1 MRRVAVT
8 GIGIVSSIGGNAE
21 EVLQSLREARPGV
34 VASPEYAQLGFRCQV
49 HAPAK
54 IEDWEAL
61 VDRRAARFLAPG
73 TAYAHIAMDQ
83 AIADAGLDAEQISDD
98 RIGLIVGSGGPSTS
112 TIVQAAETTREKGP
126 KRIGPFAVPK
136 AMSSGPSAV
145 LSTWFKIKGINYSIS
160 SACATSTHCIGA
172 AFEQIALG
180 NQDMIFAGGCEELD
194 WSLSDLFDAMGAMS
208 SKFNDQPSRAS
219 RAYDKDRDGF
229 VIAGGAGMVV
239 LEELEHA
246 KARGARIY
254 AEISG
259 YAANSDGYDM
269 VAPSG
274 EGAVRCMRLALK
286 GVDRP
291 VDYLNPHG
299 TSTPVGDQ
307 REMDAV
313 REVFGDRIPLISSTK
328 SLTGHS
334 LGATG
339 AQEAIYCILMM
350 QNDFVCESA
359 NIDEIDPA
367 FADLPIVRKRKD
379 GVKLDCVMS
388 NGFGFGGT
396 NGCLVMTRYEG

>member
-208 SKFNDQPSRAS
+208 SKFNDQPSKAS

>member
-1 MRRVAVT
+1 MRRVVIT
-8 GIGIVSSIGGNAE
+8 GIGIVSSIGSNAN
-21 EVLQSLREARPGV
+21 EVLASLREARSGV
-34 VASPEYAQLGFRCQV
+34 EACAEYAELGFRSQV
-49 HAPAK
+49 HAPARVA
-54 IEDWEAL
+54 DWESM

-73 TAYAHIAMDQ
+73 TAYGHIAMDQ
-83 AIADAGLDAEQISDD
+83 ALLDAGLTAEEISDE

-112 TIVQAAETTREKGP
+112 AIVAAAETTREKGP

-145 LSTWFKIKGINYSIS
+145 LSTWFKIKGLNYSIS

-172 AFEQIALG
+172 GYEQIMLG
-180 NQDMIFAGGCEELD
+180 NQDMIFAGGCEEED
-194 WSLSDLFDAMGAMS
+194 WTLSNLFDAMGAMS
-208 SKFNDQPSRAS
+208 SKYNDQPAKAS

-254 AEISG
+254 GEIIG
-259 YAANSDGYDM
+259 YGANSDGHDM

-286 GVDRP
+286 GVDRKI
-291 VDYLNPHG
+291 DYLNPHG

-313 REVFGDRIPLISSTK
+313 REVFGADAPLISSTK

-334 LGATG
+334 LGAVG
-339 AQEAIYCILMM
+339 AQEAIYCLLMM
-350 QNDFVCESA
+350 QNRFVCESA
-359 NIDEIDPA
+359 NIEEIDPA
-367 FADLPIVRKRKD
+367 FADLPIVRKRVDNAKID
-379 GVKLDCVMS
+379 TVMS

-396 NGCLVMTRYEG
+396 NGCLVMARYDA